1 MARRSEEDPIGLAKA
16 SEFNSTTD
24 LFVFLV
30 SAQEHGSFLTNPR
43 SRRYSKTIPF
53 YFYICNKVETIQD
66 LTNGN
71 SNQSTVTRKPLMELV
86 VLPRKKNLKAF
97 TSYKCEM
104 IIYLAVYQYFR
115 ILRFVL
121 EIRD

>member
-30 SAQEHGSFLTNPR
+30 SAQEDGSFLTNPR

-86 VLPRKKNLKAF
+86 VLPRKKN
-97 TSYKCEM
+97 
-104 IIYLAVYQYFR
+104 
-115 ILRFVL
+115 
-121 EIRD
+121 